1 MPANKHT
8 TQTAIDIAPQK
19 LSEREDQFY
28 NKFDGVYPNINTDP
42 ETCKATEIKILSAA
56 RPHMRGFHS
65 SWISFFLAFFCWFA
79 IAPLLST
86 LRLPEEE
93 GGLGISK
100 QDIWTSSIVSVC
112 GTIVMRIV
120 LGPMC
125 DKYGPRITM
134 AIVLLAGA
142 IPTGLTGLVNNATGL
157 IIVRLFIG
165 LIGSSFVMCQYWT
178 TTMFT
183 KEVAGTANAIVGGWG
198 NCGGGAAQLIMG
210 TALFP
215 LFQSWMST
223 EDAWRSVCAV
233 PAFLVII
240 WACALTFISDDSPKG
255 NYSKLKTVGAMPEVS
270 AAASMAGA
278 AKNWNTWILFVQY
291 GCCFG
296 VELTMNNAAA
306 LYFNETLG
314 QSVETS
320 AAIASI
326 FGFMNFF
333 ARGMGG
339 YLSDKANQQLS
350 MRGRLIVQIAL
361 MMLEGALIV
370 VFSYITDLGSAIVV
384 MTLFSIFVQACE
396 GATYGIVPYVDPK
409 NGGSV
414 SGIVGAGGNVGAVIF
429 GLIFRQTA
437 EDTSAFRIM
446 GVTVMVCSIMPLF
459 IVIKGYKGLIWGEQ
473 ADVDN
478 LDIST
483 HSRHR
488 SPQFQSDKT
497 KKKNAKKANASDHIA
512 FVTAL
517 DDSIRR
523 GKAQGNR
530 LGGGKI

>member
-125 DKYGPRITM
+125 DKVSEVSSFSVSATTKLKIIINFQYGPRITM

-198 NCGGGAAQLIMG
+198 NCGGGGEAKSK
-210 TALFP
+210 
-215 LFQSWMST
+215 SWGNKNK
-223 EDAWRSVCAV
+223 
-233 PAFLVII
+233 
-240 WACALTFISDDSPKG
+240 LT
-255 NYSKLKTVGAMPEVS
+255 
-270 AAASMAGA
+270 
-278 AKNWNTWILFVQY
+278 
-291 GCCFG
+291 
-296 VELTMNNAAA
+296 
-306 LYFNETLG
+306 
-314 QSVETS
+314 TS
-320 AAIASI
+320 NSCS
-326 FGFMNFF
+326 
-333 ARGMGG
+333 
-339 YLSDKANQQLS
+339 L
-350 MRGRLIVQIAL
+350 
-361 MMLEGALIV
+361 
-370 VFSYITDLGSAIVV
+370 
-384 MTLFSIFVQACE
+384 LFSPPPQ
-396 GATYGIVPYVDPK
+396 
-409 NGGSV
+409 
-414 SGIVGAGGNVGAVIF
+414 
-429 GLIFRQTA
+429 
-437 EDTSAFRIM
+437 
-446 GVTVMVCSIMPLF
+446 PLSSSWALLSF
-459 IVIKGYKGLIWGEQ
+459 P
-473 ADVDN
+473 
-478 LDIST
+478 SF
-483 HSRHR
+483 
-488 SPQFQSDKT
+488 SP
-497 KKKNAKKANASDHIA
+497 
-512 FVTAL
+512 
-517 DDSIRR
+517 
-523 GKAQGNR
+523 G
-530 LGGGKI
+530 